1 MRPPDDPARRGYDN
15 RVQVMTKTARI
26 PLHIDIVADVVC
38 PWCYLGKRRLERALS
53 QRSSVKAEIRWVP
66 YFLEPHIPR
75 EGMPR
80 VDYIG
85 RKFGMFA
92 RCTPA
97 HERMLPLGADVG
109 IDFRFERIYR
119 QPNTL
124 DAHRVI
130 KWAQA
135 AGKARPV
142 VERMYSLFFTEGGD
156 LSDREM
162 LVAAARAG
170 GLNGDEVRR
179 DLLTDRD
186 KRYVER
192 QATAAARAGISGV
205 PFFVF
210 GKRIS
215 VAGAHEVEVLIGAL
229 DQALGKEKFSASH
242 HAA

>member
-1 MRPPDDPARRGYDN
+1 MAKAN
-15 RVQVMTKTARI
+15 HIT
-26 PLHIDIVADVVC
+26 LHIDVVSDVVC
-38 PWCYLGKRRLERALS
+38 PWCYLGKRRLERALA
-53 QRSSVKAEIRWVP
+53 QRPNIKAQIRWVP

-75 EGMPR
+75 DGMQR

-92 RCTPA
+92 RYTPA
-97 HERMLPLGADVG
+97 HERMIPLGAEAG
-109 IDFRFERIYR
+109 IEFRFDKIYR
-119 QPNTL
+119 QPNSL

-142 VERMYSLFFTEGGD
+142 VERMFSLFFTEGGD

-162 LVAAARAG
+162 LVTAARAG
-170 GLNGDEVRR
+170 GLDGDEVRR

-210 GKRIS
+210 GKKIS

-229 DQALGKEKFSASH
+229 DQAIGKEKVSASH
-242 HAA
+242 NAA